1 MIFRVLTKVVAHD
14 SINTYRMGDDVMAIK
29 YYSRS
34 LTDNTHLYKYDTE
47 THEFFYMEHC
57 WTGVGEWV
65 KRKGAFP
72 PEYEIVQITEQRAK
86 EISKGVL

>member
-1 MIFRVLTKVVAHD
+1 
-14 SINTYRMGDDVMAIK
+14 MGDDVMAIK

-47 THEFFYMEHC
+47 THESFYMDHC
-57 WTGVGEWV
+57 WAGVGEWV

-72 PEYEIVQITEQRAK
+72 PEYEIVQITEQRVK